1 MNEGKNIGI
10 YCSDVAG
17 AFDRVDSALLPR
29 KLKYFGL
36 NAKLISVIGS
46 WLNQRQGL
54 VIINGTK
61 SNPMRLVNIVFQKTI
76 WRPTPRNA
84 FFGDCVCAISCCGF
98 EVVIYADDCNACKCF
113 TRQTSTETVMESLVK
128 CQASVHS

>member
-54 VIINGTK
+54 VIIN
-61 SNPMRLVNIVFQKTI
+61 
-76 WRPTPRNA
+76 
-84 FFGDCVCAISCCGF
+84 
-98 EVVIYADDCNACKCF
+98 
-113 TRQTSTETVMESLVK
+113 
-128 CQASVHS
+128 